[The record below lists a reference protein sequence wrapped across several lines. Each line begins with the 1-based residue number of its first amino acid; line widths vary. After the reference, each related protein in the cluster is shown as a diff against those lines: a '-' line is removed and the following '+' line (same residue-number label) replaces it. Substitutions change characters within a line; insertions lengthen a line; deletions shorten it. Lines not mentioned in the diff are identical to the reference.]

1 MGLKTMDF
9 NQGSNSASL
18 DLFCQVFYVSKSNM
32 EIMNYLGK
40 ENIIYQGVNLSRRFN
55 WKENPTLP
63 WTLKVAAYRIIGTR
77 EFPDLIFKK

>member
-1 MGLKTMDF
+1 
-9 NQGSNSASL
+9 
-18 DLFCQVFYVSKSNM
+18 M

>member
-9 NQGSNSASL
+9 DQGSNSASL

-40 ENIIYQGVNLSRRFN
+40 ESIIYQGVNLSRRFN
-55 WKENPTLP
+55 WKKNPTLP
-63 WTLKVAAYRIIGTR
+63 
-77 EFPDLIFKK
+77 